1 VFVEINPLISSLFIE
16 LDWLAVAVKT
26 LGAGGAAGIG
36 ELLSAGGAAGIGE
49 LLSAGGA
56 AGIVKLLSAGGAV
69 GSVKLIGTGSA
80 VRTFSK
86 ISCVPPGIELPVGD
100 VKLPAP
106 KAVITFPTA

>member
-26 LGAGGAAGIG
+26 LG
-36 ELLSAGGAAGIGE
+36 AGGAAGIGE